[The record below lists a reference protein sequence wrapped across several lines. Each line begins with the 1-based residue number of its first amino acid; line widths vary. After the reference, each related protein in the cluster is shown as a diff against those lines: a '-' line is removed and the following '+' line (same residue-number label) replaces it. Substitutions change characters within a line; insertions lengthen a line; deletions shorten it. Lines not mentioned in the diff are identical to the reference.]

1 MKNRVSEVG
10 KEFNNHYE
18 LAMFLYNKL
27 GSVTEEAQNE
37 IVLGRVDIL
46 FYCLKSSKFNKS
58 EYLKEFL
65 VNIDSDTKDRSIVD
79 QIMDKIRELNP
90 MLYESY
96 LNVKQNE
103 ELKHQMETLQMNR
116 ENGNRQ
122 VEANTLGMIGNILC
136 DEKNFIEAL
145 KYYNEALEIF
155 TQTGYKI
162 GETVHLNNIAS
173 LYKNQKI

>member
-1 MKNRVSEVG
+1 
-10 KEFNNHYE
+10 
-18 LAMFLYNKL
+18 MFLYNKL

-46 FYCLKSSKFNKS
+46 FNFLKSSKFNNP

-79 QIMDKIRELNP
+79 QIMDKIRDLNP

-96 LNVKQNE
+96 LHVKQNE

-116 ENGNRQ
+116 ENSNR
-122 VEANTLGMIGNILC
+122 AT
-136 DEKNFIEAL
+136 
-145 KYYNEALEIF
+145 
-155 TQTGYKI
+155 
-162 GETVHLNNIAS
+162 
-173 LYKNQKI
+173 